1 MYVHTYVDM
10 CVCFRIK
17 GRRPDFLRRRTKRKG
32 GTSKEFSLEG
42 ELRTKRKGEIWQIR
56 RGVLDGR
63 IWIWKNEEEGE
74 LKVEGNNPFFSTE
87 ANKLIL

>member
-1 MYVHTYVDM
+1 MHTYVDM

-42 ELRTKRKGEIWQIR
+42 ELRTKRKGEI
-56 RGVLDGR
+56 
-63 IWIWKNEEEGE
+63 
-74 LKVEGNNPFFSTE
+74 
-87 ANKLIL
+87 